1 MLPRGSD
8 NFLHGSTRIS
18 RFLPQD
24 TPSLSYFPSSSP
36 AVAPPPHLIDS
47 LKKPSVAV
55 GGSDRTRAALYRV
68 EVTQKEE
75 KSGEV
80 AAGKSGLQS
89 DFGRTTPKNLH
100 LPPHAC
106 KIKELKNDGTAP
118 RAVAAVTFIAA
129 AARSSPKIFPISR
142 MVIVLLPPFVGWGYY
157 PQSSMGGEKGLE
169 GRREWHDSSL

>member
-1 MLPRGSD
+1 M
-8 NFLHGSTRIS
+8 
-18 RFLPQD
+18 
-24 TPSLSYFPSSSP
+24 
-36 AVAPPPHLIDS
+36 
-47 LKKPSVAV
+47 
-55 GGSDRTRAALYRV
+55 

-118 RAVAAVTFIAA
+118 RAIAAVTFIVAV
-129 AARSSPKIFPISR
+129 ARSYPKIFP
-142 MVIVLLPPFVGWGYY
+142 FQGW
-157 PQSSMGGEKGLE
+157 
-169 GRREWHDSSL
+169 

>member
-89 DFGRTTPKNLH
+89 DFGRTTPKKPPSPAARVQDQGAEKRWHRAARRRSSDFYCGRGSL
-100 LPPHAC
+100 LPKDFPD
-106 KIKELKNDGTAP
+106 LKDGDC
-118 RAVAAVTFIAA
+118 
-129 AARSSPKIFPISR
+129 ARSSVCR
-142 MVIVLLPPFVGWGYY
+142 LGLL
-157 PQSSMGGEKGLE
+157 SSIID
-169 GRREWHDSSL
+169 GRRKGP

>member
-18 RFLPQD
+18 RFLPRD

-36 AVAPPPHLIDS
+36 AVAPPHLIDS

-89 DFGRTTPKNLH
+89 DFGRTTPKK
-100 LPPHAC
+100 PPSPDSRLQDQGAEKRWHC
-106 KIKELKNDGTAP
+106 TAP
-118 RAVAAVTFIAA
+118 RAVAAVTFIVAV
-129 AARSSPKIFPISR
+129 ARSSPKIFPDLKDGDCARSSVCR
-142 MVIVLLPPFVGWGYY
+142 LGLL
-157 PQSSMGGEKGLE
+157 SSIID
-169 GRREWHDSSL
+169 GRRKGP